1 MTNYT
6 IHKRNETKDSCL
18 SVYNSVA
25 FRFFFNAAS
34 LVSSAASLIFFVAFF
49 FESLAYSCA
58 ASRASSP
65 KMKKN
70 YENQFENICMKLFT
84 SMSACFQCIIS

>member
-6 IHKRNETKDSCL
+6 IHKRNETKDPCL

-25 FRFFFNAAS
+25 FRFFFSAAS
-34 LVSSAASLIFFVAFF
+34 LVSSVASLIFFVAFF
-49 FESLAYSCA
+49 FDSLAYSCA

-65 KMKKN
+65 KIKN
-70 YENQFENICMKLFT
+70 
-84 SMSACFQCIIS
+84 IIKINSKIFI